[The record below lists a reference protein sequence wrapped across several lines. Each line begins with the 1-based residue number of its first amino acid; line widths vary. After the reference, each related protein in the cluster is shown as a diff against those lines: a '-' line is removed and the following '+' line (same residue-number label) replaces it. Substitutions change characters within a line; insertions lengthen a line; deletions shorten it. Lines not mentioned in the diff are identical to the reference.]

1 MKAARIKAARIKAAR
16 IKAARIKAA
25 LISWAH
31 ATDPAVLCAETHL
44 ALHVVAVLL
53 RTYAHSTY
61 M

>member
-1 MKAARIKAARIKAAR
+1 MKAARIKAAR